1 MGRLQGKDPLAEAL
15 REAKELQEELE
26 LEEADVAQLRIQ
38 ADLALKQKQQW
49 EAQLE
54 VSRSCIQKL
63 EAKLSRTRKAKAEG
77 KFGNSED
84 LRSPGRQVPR
94 YRSAMMECSPR
105 SQKSGKS
112 GKGSPEKKQTRRQR
126 TAMLLADGTPKATAN
141 AARIEHSRTDAEP
154 RIMFCDLLWMSE
166 VPLHM
171 QGIYQADKRML
182 KELEELVKQRDR
194 LEREREALR
203 QQAEEHDRE
212 VQSFVHVLR
221 ALPQAKV
228 MPEVLKQEVL
238 EAEQE
243 IKAYHR
249 SLPSVGHVDTEKHK
263 VVEEELL
270 QCQRWGEETAEQQE
284 VCEEQARRLQEEMTE
299 MQREALAA
307 KQEES
312 AVREEAAARKLQCA
326 ECSMA
331 YRRQQVTKANLTRQ
345 VRDLQVALARVRGEV
360 SAEQAAEQK
369 SVNAELEAK
378 CRSLRQEVE
387 EHAALRSKATQQRHE
402 SEVETV
408 QLEESTARI
417 ALQLHAD
424 EEAQAQLQATLTS
437 SQRFAE
443 RQLAEL
449 RAQELVGEALTEE
462 VMKGRQMEEA
472 LRSEL
477 RQERQ
482 EAQEAS
488 SVALALLSMRRLK
501 AEEAREALLQ
511 CNDALAAS
519 DKAQEEL
526 AQRQDQLEH
535 SARSSQ
541 KMHEMLMQR
550 LSTVH
555 DKVKNAESAHAQA
568 LKELQAERREQSRL
582 SQQLVTESST
592 KFPRSRVVQGLLQN
606 WNSSGEKWLRTGDAH
621 LVMVRP
627 GSVPMAPLIR
637 LLMLLA
643 GADGSKQERTTF
655 LMAFVPRFLKEIG
668 ATMDF
673 APESAVLPCWF
684 GPGVA
689 QGAGELKSSPF
700 ASEWKGSAE
709 FQANITRFND
719 LLSGPYDPLL
729 AMRAG
734 LGSLAQSLVA
744 VLEGLQECHPD
755 VVPSPGIALALQ
767 LQRLVAEGRLNDGFC
782 PFTGKRQITIGGAEV
797 SDEMVQLQQRSTKA
811 KRLARL
817 VGQMLVKVQ
826 REGDG
831 PDPAGAAPVNWE
843 MLLNTTV
850 KSWSELIRGMPCLEV
865 TWNCEKV
872 QTPSPASAFGTRSQ
886 CRMQRPVNQ
895 GPHGMFERG
904 LVSGV
909 NPISQLRIQPGQG
922 PRGLDRK
929 KPSSQR
935 FDQSIPWKKTE
946 NIHYALL
953 CIIMLYYIMIWNWW
967 WSI

>member
-38 ADLALKQKQQW
+38 ADLALKQKHQW

-77 KFGNSED
+77 KFGNSE
-84 LRSPGRQVPR
+84 
-94 YRSAMMECSPR
+94 
-105 SQKSGKS
+105 
-112 GKGSPEKKQTRRQR
+112 
-126 TAMLLADGTPKATAN
+126 
-141 AARIEHSRTDAEP
+141 
-154 RIMFCDLLWMSE
+154 
-166 VPLHM
+166 
-171 QGIYQADKRML
+171 ADKRLL

-228 MPEVLKQEVL
+228 MPEVLKQEVM

-249 SLPSVGHVDTEKHK
+249 SLPSVGNVDTEKHK

-360 SAEQAAEQK
+360 SAEQAEQK

-402 SEVETV
+402 SEVATV

-424 EEAQAQLQATLTS
+424 EEAQAQLQASLTS

-555 DKVKNAESAHAQA
+555 DKVKNAESTHAQA

-582 SQQLVTESST
+582 NQQLVTESS
-592 KFPRSRVVQGLLQN
+592 
-606 WNSSGEKWLRTGDAH
+606 
-621 LVMVRP
+621 
-627 GSVPMAPLIR
+627 
-637 LLMLLA
+637 
-643 GADGSKQERTTF
+643 
-655 LMAFVPRFLKEIG
+655 
-668 ATMDF
+668 
-673 APESAVLPCWF
+673 
-684 GPGVA
+684 
-689 QGAGELKSSPF
+689 
-700 ASEWKGSAE
+700 
-709 FQANITRFND
+709 
-719 LLSGPYDPLL
+719 
-729 AMRAG
+729 
-734 LGSLAQSLVA
+734 
-744 VLEGLQECHPD
+744 
-755 VVPSPGIALALQ
+755 
-767 LQRLVAEGRLNDGFC
+767 
-782 PFTGKRQITIGGAEV
+782 
-797 SDEMVQLQQRSTKA
+797 
-811 KRLARL
+811 
-817 VGQMLVKVQ
+817 
-826 REGDG
+826 
-831 PDPAGAAPVNWE
+831 
-843 MLLNTTV
+843 
-850 KSWSELIRGMPCLEV
+850 
-865 TWNCEKV
+865 
-872 QTPSPASAFGTRSQ
+872 
-886 CRMQRPVNQ
+886 
-895 GPHGMFERG
+895 
-904 LVSGV
+904 
-909 NPISQLRIQPGQG
+909 
-922 PRGLDRK
+922 DRK
-929 KPSSQR
+929 SVV
-935 FDQSIPWKKTE
+935 
-946 NIHYALL
+946 
-953 CIIMLYYIMIWNWW
+953 
-967 WSI
+967 

>member
-77 KFGNSED
+77 KFGNSE
-84 LRSPGRQVPR
+84 
-94 YRSAMMECSPR
+94 
-105 SQKSGKS
+105 
-112 GKGSPEKKQTRRQR
+112 
-126 TAMLLADGTPKATAN
+126 
-141 AARIEHSRTDAEP
+141 
-154 RIMFCDLLWMSE
+154 
-166 VPLHM
+166 
-171 QGIYQADKRML
+171 ADKRML